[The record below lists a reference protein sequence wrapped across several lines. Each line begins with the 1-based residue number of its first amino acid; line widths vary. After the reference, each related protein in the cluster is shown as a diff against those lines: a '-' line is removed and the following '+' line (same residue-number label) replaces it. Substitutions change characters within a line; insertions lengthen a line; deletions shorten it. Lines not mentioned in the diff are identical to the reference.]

1 MHESVSQMGGKR
13 KEEEGGRRSQGFDLP
28 LCPQMKIGT
37 TIKVIPIIHVEH
49 RGVEPLT
56 STMRMSRAT
65 NCANAPCASG
75 SITQHS
81 GKSKRFFR

>member
-1 MHESVSQMGGKR
+1 
-13 KEEEGGRRSQGFDLP
+13 
-28 LCPQMKIGT
+28 MKTGT

-65 NCANAPCASG
+65 AGPKLHPNG
-75 SITQHS
+75 SIYSTTVAVFLVLYTIYCMLEKQAS
-81 GKSKRFFR
+81 ER

>member
-37 TIKVIPIIHVEH
+37 TIKVIPIIHVEPFTKVSNTVNPEFAIILSLFPSGNDQPTIWLLRPH
-49 RGVEPLT
+49 HW
-56 STMRMSRAT
+56 RA
-65 NCANAPCASG
+65 
-75 SITQHS
+75 
-81 GKSKRFFR
+81 